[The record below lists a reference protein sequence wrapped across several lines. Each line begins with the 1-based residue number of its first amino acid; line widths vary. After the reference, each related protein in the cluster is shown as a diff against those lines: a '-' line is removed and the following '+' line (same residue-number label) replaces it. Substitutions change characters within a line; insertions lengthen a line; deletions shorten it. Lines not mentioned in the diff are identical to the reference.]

1 MTPSLTDH
9 QFLRYSRQ
17 LMVSEIS
24 EQGQSQLAQAKVLI
38 IGAGGLGSIA
48 ALYLAG
54 AGIGA
59 LWLADGDKV
68 ELSNLA
74 RQILYR
80 ESDLGRNKAV
90 QASVQLSQLN
100 PTVSIVPLTSH
111 LHDNGL
117 VDAISRVDLVLD
129 CSDNFTTRYAVN
141 KACMECQIPLI
152 SGAAI
157 GWQGQV
163 ISFGFH
169 QSSSPCYHCLYP
181 QMAKAQTKQNCQ
193 TMGVVGPLV
202 GVIGAVQALEAIKYF
217 TVPQSITWGELHRF
231 NGLNNQWQSVQ
242 CGSDVSC
249 LVCQQENENEALV

>member
-17 LMVSEIS
+17 LMVPEIS

-80 ESDLGRNKAV
+80 ESDLGQNKAV
-90 QASVQLSQLN
+90 QASTQLSQLN
-100 PTVSIVPLTSH
+100 STVSIVPLTSH

-117 VDAISRVDLVLD
+117 CAAISRVE
-129 CSDNFTTRYAVN
+129 SRT
-141 KACMECQIPLI
+141 
-152 SGAAI
+152 
-157 GWQGQV
+157 
-163 ISFGFH
+163 
-169 QSSSPCYHCLYP
+169 
-181 QMAKAQTKQNCQ
+181 
-193 TMGVVGPLV
+193 
-202 GVIGAVQALEAIKYF
+202 
-217 TVPQSITWGELHRF
+217 
-231 NGLNNQWQSVQ
+231 
-242 CGSDVSC
+242 
-249 LVCQQENENEALV
+249 